1 MFQMLE
7 HMLTDRQSNVATL
20 RSAGHDLISLDLDP
34 TQQRDLQTALDECV
48 ARYGAASEVGTRHRT
63 ELDRIEAAVSSYRTK
78 ADTFLSWLDET
89 EHSAIMTDLISA
101 DVDTVRQQTAQQ
113 QVSCCRRR
121 HCFCCCCC

>member
-1 MFQMLE
+1 M
-7 HMLTDRQSNVATL
+7 TDRQSNVATL